1 MLLPAERCLTFSVF
15 RHIINKVNYMAREC
29 DKYGMDRYDALSAAD
44 AKNHAVSDAR
54 AQVCIDCQRMRIA
67 SAPIFKA
74 GRKHAHIAQPR
85 QRHEERGSK
94 PLLEIAL

>member
-1 MLLPAERCLTFSVF
+1 
-15 RHIINKVNYMAREC
+15 MAREC
-29 DKYGMDRYDALSAAD
+29 DKYGMDRYDALSTAD
-44 AKNHAVSDAR
+44 AKNHAVSDAC

-85 QRHEERGSK
+85 QRHEERGGK